1 MKNWFRVQSSK
12 FKVQSSKFKAQPG
25 TWNLEPGTW
34 NLEHG
39 TRNTEHAA
47 VAWALGVVLVLVSAV
62 ALAQAMSDP
71 TRPPTGY
78 AEADAGTAAS
88 GLVLQTVMITPTLK
102 AAIING
108 EMVKLGGKFGSA
120 RLVKI
125 TESEVVLKDGEES
138 QVLKLYPGVE
148 KRAVGKPEARTA
160 ARRQK

>member
-1 MKNWFRVQSSK
+1 MKNG
-12 FKVQSSKFKAQPG
+12 FKVQSSRVKVQSATRNIEHK
-25 TWNLEPGTW
+25 TWNP
-34 NLEHG
+34 EHTAG
-39 TRNTEHAA
+39 
-47 VAWALGVVLVLVSAV
+47 AWALGIVLALMPAV

-88 GLVLQTVMITPTLK
+88 GLVLQSVMISPTLK
-102 AAIING
+102 AVIING
-108 EMVKLGGKFGSA
+108 EMVKLGEKFGSA

-148 KRAVGKPEARTA
+148 KRAVEKPEARTA
-160 ARRQK
+160 AKRRK

>member
-1 MKNWFRVQSSK
+1 MLFLTSTLAS
-12 FKVQSSKFKAQPG
+12 
-25 TWNLEPGTW
+25 
-34 NLEHG
+34 
-39 TRNTEHAA
+39 
-47 VAWALGVVLVLVSAV
+47 
-62 ALAQAMSDP
+62 AQAMSDP

-88 GLVLQTVMITPTLK
+88 GLVLQSVMISPTLK
-102 AAIING
+102 AVIING

-148 KRAVGKPEARTA
+148 KRAVEKPEAGTA
-160 ARRQK
+160 AKRRK

>member
-1 MKNWFRVQSSK
+1 NP
-12 FKVQSSKFKAQPG
+12 FKVQGSKLKPG
-25 TWNLEPGTW
+25 TRSP
-34 NLEHG
+34 EH
-39 TRNTEHAA
+39 TA
-47 VAWALGVVLVLVSAV
+47 VAWVLGIVWALMPAG

-88 GLVLQTVMITPTLK
+88 GLVLQSVMISPTLK
-102 AAIING
+102 AVIING

-148 KRAVGKPEARTA
+148 KRAVEKPEAKTA
-160 ARRQK
+160 AKRRK

>member
-1 MKNWFRVQSSK
+1 MKNP
-12 FKVQSSKFKAQPG
+12 FKVQGSRIKVQPG
-25 TWNLEPGTW
+25 TRNPEPGTRNPEQGIW
-34 NLEHG
+34 NPEH
-39 TRNTEHAA
+39 TA
-47 VAWALGVVLVLVSAV
+47 VAWALGIVLALMPAV

-88 GLVLQTVMITPTLK
+88 GLVLQSVMISPTLK
-102 AAIING
+102 AVIING

-148 KRAVGKPEARTA
+148 KRAVEKPEARTA
-160 ARRQK
+160 AKRRK

>member
-1 MKNWFRVQSSK
+1 MNT
-12 FKVQSSKFKAQPG
+12 FKVSGFKFQVDA
-25 TWNLEPGTW
+25 
-34 NLEHG
+34 
-39 TRNTEHAA
+39 AA
-47 VAWALGVVLVLVSAV
+47 VVANFKLQTSNFKPGVLIPVLGAMLFLTSTLAS
-62 ALAQAMSDP
+62 AQAMSDP

-88 GLVLQTVMITPTLK
+88 GLVLQSVMISPTLK
-102 AAIING
+102 AVIING

-148 KRAVGKPEARTA
+148 KRAVEKPEAGTA
-160 ARRQK
+160 AKRRK